1 MGHNW
6 LSEPRSASPA
16 LVSEET
22 LRTTA
27 GLRVGSLPVL
37 KTGEFG
43 QGPMSAPGDCG
54 ASLQPVENEKVRKS
68 SAEWRPQ
75 NKKN

>member
-1 MGHNW
+1 MGALQGLGGGLGHSW
-6 LSEPRSASPA
+6 LSEPLSAPPA
-16 LVSEET
+16 LASEET

-43 QGPMSAPGDCG
+43 QGLVPTPGD
-54 ASLQPVENEKVRKS
+54 
-68 SAEWRPQ
+68 
-75 NKKN
+75 

>member
-1 MGHNW
+1 MEEDGGALRKGALQGFGGGLGQSW
-6 LSEPRSASPA
+6 LSEPRNASPA
-16 LVSEET
+16 LGSEEP

-43 QGPMSAPGDCG
+43 QGIVSTPRD
-54 ASLQPVENEKVRKS
+54 
-68 SAEWRPQ
+68 
-75 NKKN
+75 